1 MIESCWSPVASLLI
15 RPWTLSAIDGPSPP
29 GCYFTRAPGH
39 WVHHGETVARGVS
52 VDFLARKERIRAVV
66 ICVGVLR
73 GVEMALVWRKKCRH
87 FSTKLSYKHNLGEEP
102 LRHITVGTLLKET
115 AWKFGDRKAV
125 ISKHQNK
132 SLTFAEALVEADK
145 LAAGFRTLGLE
156 KNDRVG
162 LWAPNLVEWYITK
175 LACARSGLIMVG
187 LNPAY
192 QPPEMEYCINKVGIK
207 AIVCADKFK
216 NADFYEKLITI
227 APELDKSDPG
237 KLRSN
242 KVPSLETVI
251 TTSENKKIGAFNFGE
266 VLDLA
271 TENSIRNIQKYQK
284 YITAD
289 DPCNLQ
295 FTSGTTGKPKAA
307 LTSHFTMVNNSFY
320 IGKRNELNLKH
331 HTICLQVPFFHAF
344 GTVISVMAALNHGS
358 TLVLP
363 TDGYNPDKSLDAIVE
378 EKCTVIH
385 GTPTMYVDLVH
396 KQEERKENISPEIAV
411 SGGALCAPHLF
422 KKMLNVLNVK
432 KVKSVYGL
440 TETTAVV
447 FHSLVT
453 ENEEKAVSTVGHVGE
468 HLEVKVIDKEGNL
481 VPCGSAGELCIRGYC
496 NMLGYWEDE
505 EKTKE
510 MMGQDKWLK
519 TGDQF
524 VLEEDGYG
532 KVVGRLKEM
541 IIRGGE
547 NIFPKEIEEFLNT
560 HPDILETYVNTLPD
574 IPSWRSSLKTTTA
587 TPDGPFGQHPP
598 GYFVVEEPREDDDGN
613 PKRCAPFF
621 PFPILNLPRVDKL
634 TSHVGL
640 GHPERGFSVMEEP
653 REGYNSNSTSGFVV
667 CPLLSLPPFS
677 IYPARQFN

>member
-1 MIESCWSPVASLLI
+1 MLK
-15 RPWTLSAIDGPSPP
+15 R
-29 GCYFTRAPGH
+29 
-39 WVHHGETVARGVS
+39 VS
-52 VDFLARKERIRAVV
+52 VSYSPKCFHYYV
-66 ICVGVLR
+66 
-73 GVEMALVWRKKCRH
+73 KCRH

-331 HTICLQVPFFHAF
+331 HTICIQVPFFHAF
-344 GTVISVMAALNHGS
+344 GTVISIMAALNHGS

-411 SGGALCAPHLF
+411 SGGALCAPYLF

-560 HPDILETYVNTLPD
+560 HPDILETYVIGLPHERLGEEVCACIRVKPGSNVTSENIVNFCKGKLSHFK
-574 IPSWRSSLKTTTA
+574 IPSKIHIVDEFPKTTS
-587 TPDGPFGQHPP
+587 GKIQKF
-598 GYFVVEEPREDDDGN
+598 
-613 PKRCAPFF
+613 
-621 PFPILNLPRVDKL
+621 KL
-634 TSHVGL
+634 KQI
-640 GHPERGFSVMEEP
+640 FD
-653 REGYNSNSTSGFVV
+653 
-667 CPLLSLPPFS
+667 
-677 IYPARQFN
+677 

>member
-1 MIESCWSPVASLLI
+1 L
-15 RPWTLSAIDGPSPP
+15 
-29 GCYFTRAPGH
+29 F
-39 WVHHGETVARGVS
+39 
-52 VDFLARKERIRAVV
+52 DFR
-66 ICVGVLR
+66 
-73 GVEMALVWRKKCRH
+73 
-87 FSTKLSYKHNLGEEP
+87 
-102 LRHITVGTLLKET
+102 
-115 AWKFGDRKAV
+115 
-125 ISKHQNK
+125 
-132 SLTFAEALVEADK
+132 
-145 LAAGFRTLGLE
+145 
-156 KNDRVG
+156 
-162 LWAPNLVEWYITK
+162 
-175 LACARSGLIMVG
+175 
-187 LNPAY
+187 
-192 QPPEMEYCINKVGIK
+192 
-207 AIVCADKFK
+207 
-216 NADFYEKLITI
+216 
-227 APELDKSDPG
+227 
-237 KLRSN
+237 
-242 KVPSLETVI
+242 
-251 TTSENKKIGAFNFGE
+251 GAFNFGE

-560 HPDILETYVNTLPD
+560 HSDILETYV
-574 IPSWRSSLKTTTA
+574 S
-587 TPDGPFGQHPP
+587 
-598 GYFVVEEPREDDDGN
+598 
-613 PKRCAPFF
+613 
-621 PFPILNLPRVDKL
+621 
-634 TSHVGL
+634 
-640 GHPERGFSVMEEP
+640 
-653 REGYNSNSTSGFVV
+653 
-667 CPLLSLPPFS
+667 
-677 IYPARQFN
+677 